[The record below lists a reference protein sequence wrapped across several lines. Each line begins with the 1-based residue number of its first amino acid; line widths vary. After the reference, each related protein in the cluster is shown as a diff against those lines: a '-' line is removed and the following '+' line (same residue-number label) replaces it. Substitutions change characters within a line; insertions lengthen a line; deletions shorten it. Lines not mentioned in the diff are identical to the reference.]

1 MGRPRLEVPTPAETR
16 ALRFLHDNGPSTV
29 REYLEKGEHAH
40 GHAYTSVMSLLS
52 VMYEKGLAT
61 RKEEGR
67 AFRYTAAL
75 TPAELRTA
83 TLANV
88 LDNVFGGSVNDL
100 KETLAELEKAPK
112 RKKK

>member
-1 MGRPRLEVPTPAETR
+1 MVRPKHEVPTPAETK

-29 REYLEKGEHAH
+29 RDYLEKGGHVQ

-52 VMYEKGLAT
+52 VMFEKGLAT
-61 RKEEGR
+61 RKAEGR
-67 AFRYTAAL
+67 AFRYAPAMTQ
-75 TPAELRTA
+75 AELRAA

-88 LDNVFGGSVNDL
+88 LDNVFGGSVSEL
-100 KETLAELEKAPK
+100 KKTLAELEKSPK